1 MLGKVYEEY
10 CGGKVQEREEKRSN
24 RGRRRGARGGGGERK
39 SRRRMMFV
47 EERSERRGVWS
58 RGVRE
63 ENCQGENFHITIY

>member
-1 MLGKVYEEY
+1 MRSIVEER
-10 CGGKVQEREEKRSN
+10 CKRERK
-24 RGRRRGARGGGGERK
+24 RGATEGGGEEQEGEEENG
-39 SRRRMMFV
+39 RRRMMFV